1 MENIYRYKTI
11 EKNNGIDIDD
21 DTDLEELKEN
31 LEKDHAYVGGQYLYL
46 KDKLTK
52 NAHYTNLR
60 NTAYKQE
67 KMKIFDESYR
77 IIYIIYWILFTIYG
91 LLFLY
96 RGQYNV
102 ITSIIT
108 IILMGAYPFYIHDL
122 SFFIIKGMRYIYKE
136 VKNISIYIPNVKGEE
151 AIADVADSLK
161 KASKVIQQTSE
172 KESNYTSNYAKELDY
187 LLSNDQDLENLVTSK
202 AVVEDYVD
210 TNELASNYGGI
221 NNADYICVKKDTED
235 LNNDEQE
242 TEVNGVE
249 GKRCFIYNTF
259 KTNYYEA
266 HPNYENTDDGDMYWV
281 KNSGGVWKKEKLSY

>member
-31 LEKDHAYVGGQYLYL
+31 LEKDHAYIGGQYLYL

-67 KMKIFDESYR
+67 KMRMFDESYN

-96 RGQYNV
+96 RGDYNV

-108 IILMGAYPFYIHDL
+108 LILMGAFPFYIHDL
-122 SFFIIKGMRYIYKE
+122 SFFLIKGMRYIYKE
-136 VKNISIYIPNVKGEE
+136 IKNITINIPNVKGEE
-151 AIADVADSLK
+151 TLSDVADSLK
-161 KASKVIQQTSE
+161 KASKVALQTSE
-172 KESNYTSNYAKELDY
+172 KKSNYTDNYAKELDY
-187 LLSNDQDLENLVTSK
+187 LLSNDQDLENLVEAK
-202 AVVEDYVD
+202 NEVEDYVD
-210 TNELASNYGGI
+210 ANELASNFDDI
-221 NNADYICVKKDTED
+221 NHADYICIDKGTETLESDEADTEI
-235 LNNDEQE
+235 NGE
-242 TEVNGVE
+242 T
-249 GKRCFIYNTF
+249 GKRCSIYKTF

-266 HPNYENTDDGDMYWV
+266 HPNYEDTDDGDMYWV
-281 KNSGGVWKKEKLSY
+281 KNSNGVWKKEKLSY